1 MENKKS
7 PHLAFS
13 VKYKGIA
20 RELVSESE
28 IINPLNNQRKKYKA
42 IWDTGATHTAITPKV
57 LKELSLTIVDTTTIV
72 GVNSKTEDIQV
83 AFFNLLLPLNIE
95 IKNVRGAVCIIGG
108 DTDILIGMDIIKFGD
123 FAISNGGGQTLFSF
137 AIPPFENKTDLLEK
151 SNKTNRNNKLTK

>member
-1 MENKKS
+1 MVNKKS

-13 VKYKGIA
+13 IKYRGIA
-20 RELVSESE
+20 KELTSESE

-57 LKELSLTIVDTTTIV
+57 LKELSLIIVDTTTII

-83 AFFNLLLPLNIE
+83 ALFNLLLPLNIE
-95 IKNVRGAVCIIGG
+95 IKNVRGAVCTIGG
-108 DTDILIGMDIIKFGD
+108 DADILIGMDIIKFGD
-123 FAISNGGGQTLFSF
+123 LAISNGGGQTLFSF

-151 SNKTNRNNKLTK
+151 ANKTNRNNKLTK

>member
-1 MENKKS
+1 MANKKS

-13 VKYKGIA
+13 IKYRGIA
-20 RELVSESE
+20 KELISESE

-57 LKELSLTIVDTTTIV
+57 LKELSLIIVDTTTII

-83 AFFNLLLPLNIE
+83 ALFNLLLPLNIE
-95 IKNVRGAVCIIGG
+95 IKNVRGAVCTIGG
-108 DTDILIGMDIIKFGD
+108 DADILIGMDIIKFGD
-123 FAISNGGGQTLFSF
+123 LAISNGGGQTLFSF

-151 SNKTNRNNKLTK
+151 ANKTNRNNKLTK